1 MAVGSDTAKT
11 IESATGGDYKY
22 GFVTDIDM
30 DFAPRGLNEDIVR
43 FISAKKDEPGW
54 LLDWRLKAYRRWLTM
69 TEPRWARVR

>member
-1 MAVGSDTAKT
+1 MAVGTDTVKT

-43 FISAKKDEPGW
+43 FISAKRTSPIGCSIGG
-54 LLDWRLKAYRRWLTM
+54 
-69 TEPRWARVR
+69 